1 MAGPISA
8 AVRGAAKAGK
18 KAVRRAPREMDELN
32 TLLSQIADP
41 EKVTNAQLR
50 KLERMIPGLNAA
62 QRKQAT
68 EFLGLS
74 PDARFPNKTV
84 LGRAGMID
92 PENLGKFPEA
102 PVGRFPEFNGANRPE
117 VPAGRFPEAPQ
128 GRFPDAPA
136 GRFPSPPPGRLDEMA
151 GIFGEQ
157 MLPERLKG
165 AREAFANQVSPNAG
179 IPQPQRTGK
188 MSAMLGALSR
198 NKGKVGLGLGA
209 AGIGGAALLSGGSDA
224 EETSPEDAIL
234 DRLEFGGLKPMP
246 SHGPVS
252 SVTPPKRGGMG
263 MSRPK
268 PNPLT
273 GQNGVKDITSML
285 GSFGAPDVD
294 FEGMVEEDVNRPI
307 PQFEEQ
313 KQGGGMGDFLKT
325 MGPLLAAMF
334 FGRMMK

>member
-50 KLERMIPGLNAA
+50 KLERMIPGLNAS

-84 LGRAGMID
+84 LGRAGMLD

-102 PVGRFPEFNGANRPE
+102 
-117 VPAGRFPEAPQ
+117 PAGRFPEAPQ
-128 GRFPDAPA
+128 GRFPEAPA
-136 GRFPSPPPGRLDEMA
+136 GRFPEVPA
-151 GIFGEQ
+151 GHFPQ
-157 MLPERLKG
+157 P
-165 AREAFANQVSPNAG
+165 APAG

-234 DRLEFGGLKPMP
+234 DKVEFGGLKPMP
-246 SHGPVS
+246 SHGPAS